1 MIVDEFVPLA
11 HRDGRQ
17 RASDDDIIV
26 GIRWELGDL
35 IVDRSIGLH
44 DCDGE
49 E

>member
-1 MIVDEFVPLA
+1 MIADEFVILR
-11 HRDGRQ
+11 HRDE
-17 RASDDDIIV
+17 RASSDDIIV
-26 GIRWELGDL
+26 GVHWELGDL